1 MAAVAT
7 AQPCLYSRRLS
18 AAATRPLTRERRL
31 STADATRAAQPHSE
45 ERLAYALMAFAPALF
60 ASNVLVARAVAD
72 TMPPVALAFGR
83 WGLAALLL
91 LPVAAKPLWRA
102 RRAVRRELPDLFA
115 LGFLGMVVCGAVVYI
130 GAQTTTA
137 TNIGLI
143 YAASPVFIIVLARIF
158 YGETMSRV
166 QALGVAL
173 SLAGVVTIIARGD
186 IGVLLGLTFTIG
198 DLYILAASV
207 SWAVYTVL
215 IRHRPTT
222 LGVTPRFTA
231 LTIAGVATL
240 LPLLLIEAAMIGAPR
255 LDGFTAGIMLFLAV
269 VPGLGAYQT
278 YEFVQRRLG
287 ANRASLLMYLIPVYN
302 AGLAWVL
309 LGEQLRFYHFIGA
322 AMVLPGIYLATRR
335 AAT

>member
-1 MAAVAT
+1 MAA
-7 AQPCLYSRRLS
+7 
-18 AAATRPLTRERRL
+18 
-31 STADATRAAQPHSE
+31 
-45 ERLAYALMAFAPALF
+45 APALF
-60 ASNVLVARAVAD
+60 ASNILVARAVAD
-72 TMPPVALAFGR
+72 LMPPAALAFGR

-91 LPVAAKPLWRA
+91 LPVAARPLWRG
-102 RRAVRRELPDLFA
+102 RRAVRHELLDLFV
-115 LGFLGMVVCGAVVYI
+115 LGFLGMVMCGAVVYI

-158 YGETMSRV
+158 YGETMSLV
-166 QALGVAL
+166 QTLGVAL
-173 SLAGVVTIIARGD
+173 SLAGVLTIIARGD
-186 IGVLLGLTFTIG
+186 IGTLLGLTFTIG
-198 DLYILAASV
+198 DLWILAASF

-215 IRHRPTT
+215 LRHRPST
-222 LGVTPRFTA
+222 LGAAPRFA
-231 LTIAGVATL
+231 AIAIAGAVAL
-240 LPLLLIEAAMIGAPR
+240 LPLTLIEAAVVGPPR
-255 LDGFTAGIMLFLAV
+255 VDGFTAGIMLFLAI

-309 LGEQLRFYHFIGA
+309 LGEQLRLYHFIGA

-335 AAT
+335 GTS